1 MSIRIHFQLLRESFR
16 LDVDFEIPPKGVTA
30 LFGPSG
36 CGKTTLLRSIAGLEG
51 AARGVLQVG
60 EEVWQDD
67 EKHIFLPP
75 HRRPIGF
82 VFQEMSLFPH
92 LSVLGNLKFALRR
105 AKENQMDL
113 EQVASFTG
121 IGQMLDRNIQK
132 LSGGEKQRVALARA
146 LLTNPQLLL
155 LDEPLAALDQAS
167 KMELI
172 PYLENLQER
181 YSFPIIYVSHSL
193 SEVTRFADH
202 VVLLLDGSV
211 KGTGKLSQIFSHAD
225 FDLQPGDDP
234 LSVIETTVVEHDE
247 TDHLIR
253 VKFSGGEFLL
263 PREDFPVGEKVRVAV
278 HARDV
283 SLTLQPPA
291 QTSILNILITVVEEV
306 IEADRTRVL
315 VKLNAAGTTLF
326 ALITRRSARS
336 LSLQA
341 GCKVYAQIKA
351 ISLLDR

>member
-1 MSIRIHFQLLRESFR
+1 MSIRIRFQMLRESFR

-36 CGKTTLLRSIAGLEG
+36 CGKTTLLRCIAGLEKS
-51 AARGVLQVG
+51 ARGILRVG
-60 EEVWQDD
+60 EEIWQDD
-67 EKHIFLPP
+67 ERHIFLPS
-75 HRRPIGF
+75 HKRPIGF
-82 VFQEMSLFPH
+82 VFQEMTLFPH
-92 LSVLGNLKFALRR
+92 LSVMGNLKFAFKR
-105 AKENQMDL
+105 AKENQVDL
-113 EQVASFTG
+113 KQVANFTG
-121 IGQMLDRNIQK
+121 IGLMLDRNIQK

-202 VVLLLDGSV
+202 VVLLSAGSV
-211 KGTGKLSQIFSHAD
+211 KGIGKLSQIFSHAD
-225 FDLQPGDDP
+225 VELQPGDDP
-234 LSVIETTVVEHDE
+234 LSVIETAVVEHDE
-247 TDHLIR
+247 IDHLIR
-253 VKFSGGEFLL
+253 VEFSGGEFLL
-263 PREDFPVGEKVRVAV
+263 PREDLPVGKKVRVAV

-283 SLTLQPPA
+283 SLTLQPPQ
-291 QTSILNILITVVEEV
+291 QTSILNILTTIVEEV

-315 VKLNAAGTTLF
+315 VKLNAAGTILF

-336 LSLQA
+336 LNLQP
-341 GCKVYAQIKA
+341 GSKVYAQIKA